1 MWLWLVVHLRADNTV
16 CSWTEEDKSQI
27 LFWVSV
33 TESLNCSQIWKQPDG
48 FNKEDREKKTE
59 KLV

>member
-1 MWLWLVVHLRADNTV
+1 M

-48 FNKEDREKKTE
+48 FNKEDREKKAD